1 MKEGGQDRSRSS
13 PHSDVTKQRRKKQV
27 AASRL
32 QGNILAASRLQ
43 GNILAAS
50 RHQGNST
57 RGVAGGSRKKMCAR
71 AARARSNRKKDGK
84 PQLLPPAHNRCA
96 RRAMA
101 VRVVASW
108 AQGMS
113 NEPEADV
120 GTMKLNRTR
129 CPCPAPSRHCPY
141 GYRVAFS
148 AASRREPPKRG
159 FSGVFPQAQVYR
171 PPLRR
176 PPAPARP
183 ALRRPP
189 APARPALGRFPA
201 AARMRPCYSKATT
214 LTLPCS
220 SKATTRTLPC
230 CCSDAPLLLLRR
242 SPVAARPCPCCCSD
256 ASLLLL
262 GRAPAAAR
270 PCPCC

>member
-27 AASRL
+27 
-32 QGNILAASRLQ
+32 AASRLQ

-101 VRVVASW
+101 ARVVASW

-129 CPCPAPSRHCPY
+129 CPCPAPSRHCPC

-148 AASRREPPKRG
+148 AASLLQG
-159 FSGVFPQAQVYR
+159 NI
-171 PPLRR
+171 L
-176 PPAPARP
+176 
-183 ALRRPP
+183 
-189 APARPALGRFPA
+189 A
-201 AARMRPCYSKATT
+201 ASR
-214 LTLPCS
+214 LQGNIL
-220 SKATTRTLPC
+220 
-230 CCSDAPLLLLRR
+230 
-242 SPVAARPCPCCCSD
+242 AASRLQGNILA
-256 ASLLLL
+256 AS
-262 GRAPAAAR
+262 RQSA
-270 PCPCC
+270 